1 MNPIYEHIEV
11 AANTSLKV
19 ATYTHEKDCP
29 TSNWHI
35 HPEYELVYIRNG
47 SGKLQID
54 SKTLPYH
61 NGALLFLGPNIPH
74 ADFGNKDFTDNF
86 EVVIQFT
93 KGFVMEKLT
102 VFPEL
107 RRLKKLIQASHSG
120 LVFSTTIKDEL
131 TNAFESL
138 AYASELKKLV
148 GFLAILER
156 LSDTDPYER
165 IVCKENNIIHKTVDA
180 NRLETI
186 FQFVNEHYDKQI
198 STEKL
203 AKQIGLTQNSFCRFF
218 KKMTKKTF
226 VQFVNEFRIG
236 KAVEFFNEN
245 TLPVSEVMYK
255 CGFNDP
261 SYFTRQFKKY
271 QGKTPSAYM
280 LQI

>member
-11 AANTSLKV
+11 AMNTSLKV
-19 ATYTHEKDCP
+19 ATYTHEKNCP

-35 HPEYELVYIRNG
+35 HPEYELVYVRNG
-47 SGKLQID
+47 SGTLQID
-54 SKTLPYH
+54 SKILPYH

-93 KGFVMEKLT
+93 KSFVMEKLT

-107 RRLKKLIQASHSG
+107 RRLKRLIQASHGG
-120 LVFSTTIKDEL
+120 LVFSTAVKDEL
-131 TNAFESL
+131 ADSFESMVS
-138 AYASELKKLV
+138 ASALQKLV
-148 GFLAILER
+148 GFFGILEC
-156 LSDTDPYER
+156 LSNTDQYER
-165 IVCKENNIIHKTVDA
+165 VVGKESNITHKTADV

-198 STEKL
+198 QTEKL
-203 AKQIGLTQNSFCRFF
+203 AKQIGLTPNSFCRFF

-236 KAVEFFNEN
+236 KAVEIFNESA
-245 TLPVSEVMYK
+245 LPVSDVMYK

-280 LQI
+280 MQL